1 MHNNLSFFPAGNAC
15 GRLYGFEIEFDV
27 APQEAQP
34 LLDALDVAIKR
45 SRTYEN
51 VVYFG
56 VCSKF
61 KAVMGQEPQEK
72 TVFLQ
77 VYSTPDGNKQ
87 HFQDP
92 VVAEQ
97 VFPVFDQ
104 YPSTVYHYTSL
115 T

>member
-1 MHNNLSFFPAGNAC
+1 M
-15 GRLYGFEIEFDV
+15 LYGFEIEFDV

-34 LLDALDVAIKR
+34 LLDALNMAIER
-45 SRTYEN
+45 SKAYEN

-56 VCSKF
+56 TFSKF

-104 YPSTVYHYTSL
+104 YPSTVFHYSSL